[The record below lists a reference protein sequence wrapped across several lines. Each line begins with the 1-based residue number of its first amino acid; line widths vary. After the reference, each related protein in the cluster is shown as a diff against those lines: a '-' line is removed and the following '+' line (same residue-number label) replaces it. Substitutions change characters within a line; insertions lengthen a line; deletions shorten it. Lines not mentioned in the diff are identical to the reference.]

1 MSKLRNTLACAITTI
16 LIAAALP
23 VSAPVYS
30 DDWGAFIGGVAAA
43 RIGANM
49 RRRTAAQEEMAY
61 NSSRAA
67 QAAQPVQQVAPA
79 PATQT
84 QTQTQTQT
92 TEQKLNELDKLAAG
106 GYITPAEYK
115 ARRKAILDSL

>member
-1 MSKLRNTLACAITTI
+1 MSKLRNTLAGAITTI

-79 PATQT
+79 PE
-84 QTQTQTQT
+84 TQTQT

>member
-1 MSKLRNTLACAITTI
+1 MSKQRNTLAGAITTI

-67 QAAQPVQQVAPA
+67 HAAQPVQQVTPA
-79 PATQT
+79 PATP
-84 QTQTQTQT
+84 TQT

-106 GYITPAEYK
+106 GYITPSEYK
-115 ARRKAILDSL
+115 ARRQAILDSL

>member
-1 MSKLRNTLACAITTI
+1 MSKLRNTLAGAITTI

-84 QTQTQTQT
+84 QTQT

>member
-1 MSKLRNTLACAITTI
+1 MSKQRNTLAGAITTI

-67 QAAQPVQQVAPA
+67 QPVQQAAPA

-84 QTQTQTQT
+84 PQ
-92 TEQKLNELDKLAAG
+92 QKLNELDKLAAG

-115 ARRKAILDSL
+115 ARRQAILDSM

>member
-1 MSKLRNTLACAITTI
+1 MSKQRNTLAGAITTI

-23 VSAPVYS
+23 VSAPVHA

-67 QAAQPVQQVAPA
+67 QPVPQAAPA
-79 PATQT
+79 PATP
-84 QTQTQTQT
+84 TQT